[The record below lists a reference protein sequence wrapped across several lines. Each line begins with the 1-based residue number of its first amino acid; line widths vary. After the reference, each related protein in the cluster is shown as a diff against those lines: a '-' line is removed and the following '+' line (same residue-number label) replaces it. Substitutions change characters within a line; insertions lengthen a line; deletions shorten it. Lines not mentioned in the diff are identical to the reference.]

1 MYFSILCLYI
11 VLEIGWTDCT
21 IEPQKDIAV
30 DMMCEDSS
38 CSKTF
43 LESGTIQEEK
53 FVEVGCFS
61 FLSGQRETWEC
72 IDGELQLRGE
82 SIVCRD
88 LWTTCVFNK
97 NQTLEC
103 TNPPWC
109 ETKIQEDKTVS
120 CKDDE
125 VAYRK
130 RRADGCFGR
139 IICVE
144 KEFPSVVATT
154 ETEVLKTFPI
164 YVNITQ
170 PSETEETKTY
180 DVLYFLPIIVLLFA
194 PIVYALILRT
204 KTFAPCKRVVSIF
217 MQICIMGLI
226 VYVFLTRNHLVKEG
240 IESIRN
246 DVKHINLMILLG
258 AYSCLQLIRFL
269 LPPAYF
275 MFPLDSL
282 FIAIL
287 VMKVSLYQA
296 VAIWQVISCTISLN
310 GFYLLRYCYSD
321 WANRALESEEIEYFK
336 EIRDFLKVFDGHWRG
351 RFDNAS
357 LLWQV
362 IYISSLFN
370 AEFCSAYFGL
380 FWISVRAR
388 LKSFTAKL
396 RCEWTFIFSCVLGF
410 ILETPAA
417 LVQMRL
423 ILNALDSVE
432 ESRFELFKG
441 FEWYE
446 LLPYLIFTGFA
457 TGIVQWNN
465 LSALVHKILG
475 CCCGHI
481 GRTSKRNEL
490 ASTPSKLQSV
500 TPVVLKIL
508 E

>member
-1 MYFSILCLYI
+1 MVI
-11 VLEIGWTDCT
+11 EIGWTDCT
-21 IEPQKDIAV
+21 IKPQKDIAV
-30 DMMCEDSS
+30 NMMCEDS

-43 LESGTIQEEK
+43 LESGTVQEGNL
-53 FVEVGCFS
+53 VYVGCFS
-61 FLSGQRETWEC
+61 FLTGATETWEC
-72 IDGELQLRGE
+72 IEGELHLRGE
-82 SIVCRD
+82 SIVCGD
-88 LWTTCVFNK
+88 LWTTSCVFNT
-97 NQTLEC
+97 NQTSEC
-103 TNPPWC
+103 MNLPWC
-109 ETKIQEDKTVS
+109 ESKIQEHKAVS
-120 CKDDE
+120 CKEDE
-125 VAYRK
+125 VAWRK
-130 RRADGCFGR
+130 RQADGCFGGVR
-139 IICVE
+139 CE
-144 KEFPSVVATT
+144 KYFFPSVAANAEPGVP
-154 ETEVLKTFPI
+154 KTFKI
-164 YVNITQ
+164 YVNITEA
-170 PSETEETKTY
+170 SDTEETKTY

-217 MQICIMGLI
+217 MQMCIIGLI

-246 DVKHINLMILLG
+246 DVEHINLIILLG
-258 AYSCLQLIRFL
+258 TYSCLQLVRFL
-269 LPPAYF
+269 LPPVYF

-282 FIAIL
+282 FIAVL

-296 VAIWQVISCTISLN
+296 VAIWQVITCAVSLI

-336 EIRDFLKVFDGHWRG
+336 EIRDFLKVFDVHWRS

-380 FWISVRAR
+380 FWMSVRAR
-388 LKSFTAKL
+388 LKSFTAKM
-396 RCEWTFIFSCVLGF
+396 RSEWTFIFSCVLGF

-441 FEWYE
+441 FQWYE
-446 LLPYLIFTGFA
+446 LVPYLIFTGFA
-457 TGIVQWNN
+457 TCIVQWNN
-465 LSALVHKILG
+465 LSALINKILG
-475 CCCGHI
+475 ICCRHD
-481 GRTSKRNEL
+481 GRTSISNEL
-490 ASTPSKLQSV
+490 GSPKLPHITVKVSELQ
-500 TPVVLKIL
+500 